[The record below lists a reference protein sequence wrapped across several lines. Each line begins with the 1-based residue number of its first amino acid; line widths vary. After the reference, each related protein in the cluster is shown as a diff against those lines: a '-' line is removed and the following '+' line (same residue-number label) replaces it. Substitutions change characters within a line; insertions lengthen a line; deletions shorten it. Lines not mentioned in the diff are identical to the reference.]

1 MGGTNSIVNVFDE
14 AMKQEQLNAKNLNE
28 QRNSSFENIDGEADR
43 QINQRSHAGDM
54 LVAKKNEEGG
64 NEKMNKDRMSNL
76 NDYEI

>member
-28 QRNSSFENIDGEADR
+28 QRNTSFDNIEGEADR

-54 LVAKKNEEGG
+54 LVKKYDEGG
-64 NEKMNKDRMSNL
+64 NEKINKDRMNNL

>member
-14 AMKQEQLNAKNLNE
+14 AMKQEQLNAKNLND
-28 QRNSSFENIDGEADR
+28 QRNSSLDNIEGEADR

-54 LVAKKNEEGG
+54 LVKKNDEGG
-64 NEKMNKDRMSNL
+64 NEKINKDRMNNL

>member
-28 QRNSSFENIDGEADR
+28 QRNSSLDNIEGEADK

-54 LVAKKNEEGG
+54 LVKKNDEGG
-64 NEKMNKDRMSNL
+64 NEKINKDRMNNL